1 MFFSVMLI
9 LFSLVA
15 AACAVLIPVIC
26 ARADRLESLER
37 LPRARKPGMVL
48 TALVILWCVPNIE
61 PILEP
66 GSSLL
71 NWLYPLAIL
80 SIGLCI
86 YFLDY
91 LFARALA
98 AFLILTAHYFL
109 KEAFAA
115 RIYPFSAFLAAG
127 LFLLGIAGILFGAKP
142 YWFRDWIRLLFRDV
156 RVRFGSALLLGYLA
170 ITGFIVSA
178 AVLSGGSGGSR

>member
-1 MFFSVMLI
+1 MLI
-9 LFSLVA
+9 LFSLA
-15 AACAVLIPVIC
+15 SAACAVLIPAAC
-26 ARADRLESLER
+26 ARMEHLDSWER
-37 LPRARKPGMVL
+37 LPRARKPGMIL
-48 TALVILWCVPNIE
+48 TAAVILWCVPNIQ

-91 LFARALA
+91 LFARAVA

-109 KEAFAA
+109 KETFAA
-115 RIYPFSAFLAAG
+115 RVYPFSAFLSVA
-127 LFLLGIAGILFGAKP
+127 LFLLGIAGILIGAKP
-142 YWFRDWIRLLFRDV
+142 YWFRDWIRLLFRDA
-156 RVRFGSALLLGYLA
+156 RVRFGSAAFLGYLA
-170 ITGFIVSA
+170 IAGFAVSA
-178 AVLSGGSGGSR
+178 VIILSRGNR

>member
-1 MFFSVMLI
+1 MLFPILLI
-9 LFSLVA
+9 LFSLAA
-15 AACAVLIPVIC
+15 AACAGIIPALC
-26 ARADRLESLER
+26 SRMDRLTTLER

-48 TALVILWCVPNIE
+48 TAVVILWCVPNVA

-66 GSSLL
+66 GSSLV

-86 YFLDY
+86 FFLDY

-115 RIYPFSAFLAAG
+115 RIHPYSAFLAAA
-127 LFLLGIAGILFGAKP
+127 LFLLGIAGILVGAKP
-142 YWFRDWIRLLFRDV
+142 YWFRDWIRLLFRNPK
-156 RVRFGSALLLGYLA
+156 VRFGSALFLGYLA
-170 ITGFIVSA
+170 AAGFAAAA
-178 AVLSGGSGGSR
+178 AVLLSRGGR

>member
-1 MFFSVMLI
+1 MFFPVMLL
-9 LFSLVA
+9 LFSLAA
-15 AACAVLIPVIC
+15 AACAVLIPVVC
-26 ARADRLESLER
+26 SRMDRLETLER
-37 LPRARKPGMVL
+37 LPRARKPGMFL
-48 TALVILWCVPNIE
+48 TAVVILWCVPNIG

-71 NWLYPLAIL
+71 DWLYPLAIL

-98 AFLILTAHYFL
+98 AFLILAAHYFL

-115 RIYPFSAFLAAG
+115 RVYPFSAFLAVA

-142 YWFRDWIRLLFRDV
+142 YWFRDWIRLLFRNAG
-156 RVRFGSALLLGYLA
+156 VRFASAILLGYLA
-170 ITGFIVSA
+170 VSGFVVSA
-178 AVLSGGSGGSR
+178 VVLSSGANR

>member
-1 MFFSVMLI
+1 MFFPVMLI
-9 LFSLVA
+9 LFSLA
-15 AACAVLIPVIC
+15 AAVCAVLIPLIC
-26 ARADRLESLER
+26 AREDRLATLER

-48 TALVILWCVPNIE
+48 TAAVILWCVPNIA

-98 AFLILTAHYFL
+98 AFLILAAHYFL
-109 KEAFAA
+109 KESFAA
-115 RIYPFSAFLAAG
+115 RVYPFSVFLAVA
-127 LFLLGIAGILFGAKP
+127 LFLLGIAGILIGAKP
-142 YWFRDWIRLLFRDV
+142 YWFRDWIRLLFRCPW
-156 RVRFGSALLLGYLA
+156 VRFGSAAFLGYLA
-170 ITGFIVSA
+170 IAGFAVSA
-178 AVLSGGSGGSR
+178 VILSSGGSR

>member
-1 MFFSVMLI
+1 MIFPVLLI
-9 LFSLVA
+9 LFSLTS
-15 AACAVLIPVIC
+15 AACAVLIPVFC
-26 ARADRLESLER
+26 SRMEHLKTLER
-37 LPRARKPGMVL
+37 LPRARKPGMIL
-48 TALVILWCVPNIE
+48 TAAVILWCVPNIA

-66 GSSLL
+66 GSSLV

-98 AFLILTAHYFL
+98 AFLILAAHYFL

-115 RIYPFSAFLAAG
+115 RVYPSSAFLSVA
-127 LFLLGIAGILFGAKP
+127 LFLLGIAGILIGAKP
-142 YWFRDWIRLLFRDV
+142 YWFRDWIRLLFRDAG
-156 RVRFGSALLLGYLA
+156 VRFGSAAFLGYLA
-170 ITGFIVSA
+170 VSGFLVA
-178 AVLSGGSGGSR
+178 AVVLCSGGAR